1 MQKFTRALTRE
12 IEVAGERLAVTLSEK
27 GLSVRPVG
35 SRRPPYEMSWAAWIC
50 ACTAPGQA
58 NYEPTAEEAEAAVQT
73 MKAGK
78 VETPK
83 AEKPA
88 EPEAPAPAPTGPL
101 AGLPERLGKW
111 LSAHRAHYLKALLSG
126 ATADQMEALHKEIGV
141 PVPEELGAWLTWHNG
156 QDPNVVGAVAARW
169 IPMSTT
175 EIAEAKK
182 ELDANPKEGWQKTW
196 VPFLD
201 DDNGNYLCL
210 DTSQLGH
217 PVREYRE
224 GHPENKVV
232 APSLKAWLEKFVTGV
247 ENGEYHEDSE
257 RGTFFHKASGPSQ

>member
-73 MKAGK
+73 MKSGK

-111 LSAHRAHYLKALLSG
+111 LSAHRAHYLKA
-126 ATADQMEALHKEIGV
+126 
-141 PVPEELGAWLTWHNG
+141 
-156 QDPNVVGAVAARW
+156 
-169 IPMSTT
+169 
-175 EIAEAKK
+175 
-182 ELDANPKEGWQKTW
+182 
-196 VPFLD
+196 
-201 DDNGNYLCL
+201 
-210 DTSQLGH
+210 
-217 PVREYRE
+217 
-224 GHPENKVV
+224 
-232 APSLKAWLEKFVTGV
+232 
-247 ENGEYHEDSE
+247 
-257 RGTFFHKASGPSQ
+257 